1 MIFCVAGAGSEVRD
15 LVVVAARGAVD
26 VRVAVL
32 VVRAGEPNMG
42 AVAMVPA
49 VEVQVFKVPRELA
62 DTRFDNAQLTW

>member
-1 MIFCVAGAGSEVRD
+1 MFCVAGAGSEVRE